1 MIGRILWT
9 ATLIGVGALT
19 AGLQLD
25 RQAERDP
32 SVAPLV
38 PAPLRAYA
46 QLPITAAALQG
57 TDAAAALA
65 EAETLVRRR
74 PLPAEHLTLLAAAQA
89 KAGEAEAATFSIAV
103 AGERG
108 WRDPVA
114 QEAVLRIAL
123 AGGDQAEAARRYA
136 ALFRAPATPDAL
148 LASLAPEVLG
158 EPGGTGQQTFAEVLA
173 AAPRWHAQFL
183 ERGPR
188 VLPPEA
194 FALIA
199 AKVLLSGAKL
209 DCGQLGTG
217 IAVLR
222 GRDAGA
228 AERLATAAAG
238 RCRELAPPG
247 TFPL

>member
-183 ERGPR
+183 ERGPQ
-188 VLPPEA
+188 VLPPA
-194 FALIA
+194 VFAGVATLA
-199 AKVLLSGAKL
+199 VQLGARFP
-209 DCGQLGTG
+209 CEQLGTAG
-217 IAVLR
+217 TVLR
-222 GRDAGA
+222 ARDA
-228 AERLATAAAG
+228 AAADRLDALAA
-238 RCRELAPPG
+238 RCG
-247 TFPL
+247 